1 MRLFPFSSTFPRDL
15 FSLPIA
21 VKHLSIVMFLYYI
34 SWGVMDPFMPIYFD
48 TLLGSYTSV
57 GIVFALLYFFSIF
70 LSLPFGDLSD
80 IVSKRSLMKIM
91 LVLYLPLGPVI
102 SIVRTMTHVIFF
114 RAYHAFLATGLW
126 ASAEAYVR
134 SHSPEKQSSESMGL
148 FDTAIGLATVV
159 GAILG
164 GILVTFF
171 GIPIVFYIMPFFV
184 VCALVATIS
193 LPDHEKTLDMRQ
205 GLRNLFRKKMF
216 RFEIKDFFSLPGIKR
231 ITLLSFLFNAASI
244 GTLVLLPLVYRAF
257 GASFWEIALIYGV
270 FMLPSIFEAP
280 FSVLADHMGKKFL
293 FLFGSSAAVVIQV
306 SMAMTQSIIPLF
318 ILSLL
323 LGIFFS
329 LLRPSIE
336 GVVTNS
342 MPHEHIG
349 ELNGVYRSFVLIASA
364 LGSFA
369 IGPVADAFSIQASFA
384 VGAIIMLI
392 FFIASLFYPNP
403 KQFLKNG
410 NLTTSS
416 LSPNSFA

>member
-15 FSLPIA
+15 FSLPTA
-21 VKHLSIVMFLYYI
+21 VKRLSFVMFLYYI
-34 SWGVMDPFMPIYFD
+34 SWGVMDPFLPIYFD

-70 LSLPFGDLSD
+70 LSLPFGDLTD
-80 IVSKRSLMKIM
+80 IVSKRALMKIM

-102 SIVRTMTHVIFF
+102 SIVRTMTHVVLF

-148 FDTAIGLATVV
+148 FDSAIGLATFV
-159 GAILG
+159 GAIAG

-171 GIPIVFYIMPFFV
+171 GIPIVFYIMPFFIFT
-184 VCALVATIS
+184 ALIAILF
-193 LPDHEKTLDMRQ
+193 LPDHEGSPSFIEGMKQLV
-205 GLRNLFRKKMF
+205 RKKMF
-216 RFEIKDFFSLPGIKR
+216 RFEIKHFFSLPGIKR

-244 GTLVLLPLVYRAF
+244 GTMVLLPLVYRAF
-257 GASFWEIALIYGV
+257 GASFWEIGLIYAV
-270 FMLPSIFEAP
+270 FMLPSLFEAP
-280 FSVLADHMGKKFL
+280 FSVLADHMDKKFL
-293 FLFGSSAAVVIQV
+293 FLFGSLAAVAIQLGMVVIQG
-306 SMAMTQSIIPLF
+306 IIPLF
-318 ILSLL
+318 VLSLF

-336 GVVTNS
+336 GTVTHA
-342 MPHEHIG
+342 MPHERIG

-369 IGPVADAFSIQASFA
+369 IGPVADAFTIQASFM
-384 VGAIIMLI
+384 VGAMLMAI
-392 FFIASLFYPNP
+392 FFIASIFYYLPTEYPAP
-403 KQFLKNG
+403 KG
-410 NLTTSS
+410 RG
-416 LSPNSFA
+416 